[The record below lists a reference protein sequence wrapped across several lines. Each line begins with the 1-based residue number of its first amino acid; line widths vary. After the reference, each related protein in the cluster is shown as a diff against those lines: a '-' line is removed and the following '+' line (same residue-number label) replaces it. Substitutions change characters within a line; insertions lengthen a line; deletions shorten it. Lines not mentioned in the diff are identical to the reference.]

1 MMEAMGWI
9 SLSPSTDG
17 EHAINQTEDL
27 LKKVLKLIGSFQ
39 SINQFIEV
47 KKLNGSNYLLIGI
60 NHNHNNGIIES
71 VEQLIKNIGLLSK
84 GCYGIVYVRDDESLE
99 NVNFRT
105 VKLARGRVD
114 IAEDSL
120 LSPCNPTIED

>member
-17 EHAINQTEDL
+17 EHAIYQTEDL
-27 LKKVLKLIGSFQ
+27 LKNVLKLIGSFQ

-47 KKLNGSNYLLIGI
+47 KELNGNNYLLIGI
-60 NHNHNNGIIES
+60 NHNNGIIEL

-99 NVNFRT
+99 NVNFR
-105 VKLARGRVD
+105 VIKLAKGRVD
-114 IAEDSL
+114 VVEDSL